1 MNRRGGELFLGLT
14 LTLAT
19 LIVVFGILFLGRSG
33 LLSGGM
39 TVQVRAAE
47 AAGIGVG
54 DEVLFR
60 GVVTGSVR
68 DIRFT
73 EDAVLLEL
81 RLEGRPPI
89 PRDSPFVI
97 RSTGVLGG
105 REIEIRPGASGELL
119 RSGDQVRGTV
129 EPDLLAVAGRGVE
142 EVGDRLQLTLA
153 EATAILRDLQ
163 AGRGSLGRVLKDDQ
177 LYANLN
183 ETVLLLNR
191 LLRDIQ
197 ADPKKYFSFSV
208 F

>member
-39 TVQVRAAE
+39 TVQLRAAE

-119 RSGDQVRGTV
+119 RPATRCGVRSSPTCWPWPAGGWRRSGTGCSSPSSRRT
-129 EPDLLAVAGRGVE
+129 PSC
-142 EVGDRLQLTLA
+142 
-153 EATAILRDLQ
+153 ATCRRA
-163 AGRGSLGRVLKDDQ
+163 AAAWGGS
-177 LYANLN
+177 
-183 ETVLLLNR
+183 
-191 LLRDIQ
+191 
-197 ADPKKYFSFSV
+197 
-208 F
+208 